1 MIKVKVASIQK
12 KIFEGEVSKLTV
24 KGIDGV
30 MTILPNHVPVVTLI
44 NHGYIQGPELE
55 KIEIKK
61 ALVTINSNSTIDIL
75 VSEL

>member
-1 MIKVKVASIQK
+1 MINVKVASIQK
-12 KIFEGEVSKLTV
+12 KIFEGEVSRLTI

-30 MTILPNHVPVVTLI
+30 MTILPNHIPVVTLI

-55 KIEIKK
+55 KIEIEK
-61 ALVTINSNSTIDIL
+61 ALVTVNSNNTIDIL